1 METIKVSP
9 DAKLKELKIQLTEP
23 VSTEGNYVPCV
34 RTGNLLFIS
43 GQLPKIGP
51 QLAFKGRLGKEIS
64 LDNGQ
69 RAAKQALANALAIA
83 KWELGSLDKVKKV
96 VRMNGYINSYPG
108 FIEQAK
114 VMDAASE
121 MLVQIFGE
129 SGKHSRV
136 TVGVTDLPLLATVE
150 IDLILEVK

>member
-1 METIKVSP
+1 MLPPEE
-9 DAKLKELKIQLTEP
+9 KLKELKIQLTDP
-23 VSTEGNYVPCV
+23 ASAEGAYLPCV

-51 QLAFKGRLGKEIS
+51 QLAFKGKLGKEMN

-69 RAAKQALANALAIA
+69 RAAKQALANALSVA
-83 KWELGSLDKVKKV
+83 KWELGSLDRVKRV
-96 VRMNGYINSYPG
+96 VRLTGYINSAPG
-108 FIEQAK
+108 FTDQVK

-121 MLVQIFGE
+121 LLGEIFGE
-129 SGKHSRV
+129 VGKHSRV
-136 TVGVTDLPLLATVE
+136 TVGVSELPLSATVE

>member
-23 VSTEGNYVPCV
+23 ASTEGNYVPCV

-96 VRMNGYINSYPG
+96 VRMNGYVNSYPG

-136 TVGVTDLPLLATVE
+136 TVGVTDLPLLATIE